1 MQNRAFMNLYS
12 LNIFRYDPAGMKTH
26 SCQAQWASRP
36 LANLARSVPSGRY
49 FARARVRGKL
59 IRRSLQTD
67 VLLLSPSVASAPS
80 GSPIRNSQLEIRH
93 GGWREWRGVKP
104 RRPLRRVCR
113 ASCPELPK
121 HHPLKGPEPTTAKD
135 CAFLPG
141 PALLWVGRDGHNDG
155 HQKKD
160 NHGNIHYRGLAG

>member
-1 MQNRAFMNLYS
+1 MNLYS
-12 LNIFRYDPAGMKTH
+12 LNIFRYDPAGMKTD
-26 SCQAQWASRP
+26 SSQAPRASRP
-36 LANLARSVPSGRY
+36 LANLVRSVPSGRY
-49 FARARVRGKL
+49 FARARFRGKL

-80 GSPIRNSQLEIRH
+80 GSKIRNSQLEIRN

-104 RRPLRRVCR
+104 LRPLRRVCR
-113 ASCPELPK
+113 ASCLEFPK
-121 HHPLKGPEPTTAKD
+121 HHPLKGADPTTAKD

-155 HQKKD
+155 QEVLD
-160 NHGNIHYRGLAG
+160 CQ